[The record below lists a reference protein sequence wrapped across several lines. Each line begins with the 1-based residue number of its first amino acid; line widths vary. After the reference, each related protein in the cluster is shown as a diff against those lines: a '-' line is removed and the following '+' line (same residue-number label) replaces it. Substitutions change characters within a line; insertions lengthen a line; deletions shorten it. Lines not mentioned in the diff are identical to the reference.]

1 MDVAVVVLELGD
13 VIFALLD
20 AGRTLVIVLAPLV
33 NTNKLVEAV
42 VFMDALVDV
51 EAAVVG
57 DDVDM
62 PLNVLLLVLLVVVDV
77 AVIMLELVDVEVDG
91 TVVSHPLQVLSHRPS
106 TVPHKPATE
115 IISHSAKD
123 NTLRWFAQR

>member
-1 MDVAVVVLELGD
+1 MLGARVFVVVDVAVVVLELGD

-62 PLNVLLLVLLVVVDV
+62 PLNVLLLVLLVVMDV
-77 AVIMLELVDVEVDG
+77 AVVVLELVDVDVDVV
-91 TVVSHPLQVLSHRPS
+91 VVSHPLQVLSHWPD
-106 TVPHKPATE
+106 TLEHKPCNK
-115 IISHSAKD
+115 IV
-123 NTLRWFAQR
+123 